1 MSENPFSAFYMY
13 HWEMV
18 KDWQIFT
25 FEVPSLYGAGE
36 KILFPCVQ
44 IIYNFKK

>member
-1 MSENPFSAFYMY
+1 MSENPFSAFHMH

-25 FEVPSLYGAGE
+25 LQVPSLHGAEE
-36 KILFPCVQ
+36 KIVLPCVQ
-44 IIYNFKK
+44 IIYNFLK